1 MSASD
6 SASPRRSSTSY
17 VSREL
22 VRRMS
27 SVRVVRVVER
37 RVVWAARVEIWVW
50 VWVAMDERV
59 GGGLVLVG
67 GRVSLR

>member
-1 MSASD
+1 
-6 SASPRRSSTSY
+6 
-17 VSREL
+17 
-22 VRRMS
+22 MS

-67 GRVSLR
+67 GRVSFR